1 MCNIAKTLFTRA
13 LLHLFVFS
21 ITLSTFSADPLT
33 FRGHIIST
41 ERNNQPATFRFEV
54 NSVDNNYSIW
64 SAKGEAAPA
73 FASGFDGLDS
83 YTLENRQINPVLK
96 HQFGHIYPG
105 GFPEGDRMVN
115 QVLWTAFCS
124 SSFLNGNTNAV
135 LPFYFFK
142 NNRVRETAVTTSF
155 VLMNSPSRLPKK
167 LKSESPEFGIAYEVS
182 NTTNILGLSIPVRAT
197 ATVLL
202 FNNANDHTSRK
213 TYASYELFLDSAERY
228 IPQHAKDVSALRTKL
243 LPPVGT
249 NVVFITDWRFK
260 DEGHERLDYFVR
272 DAGWPTRDARV
283 VSELLRHPLSPR

>member
-1 MCNIAKTLFTRA
+1 M
-13 LLHLFVFS
+13 
-21 ITLSTFSADPLT
+21 
-33 FRGHIIST
+33 
-41 ERNNQPATFRFEV
+41 
-54 NSVDNNYSIW
+54 DNKYSIW
-64 SAKGEAAPA
+64 SAKREAAPA

-124 SSFLNGNTNAV
+124 SSFLNGNTNVV

-142 NNRVRETAVTTSF
+142 NNGVRETAVTTSL
-155 VLMNSPSRLPKK
+155 VLMDSPLHLPKK
-167 LKSESPEFGIAYEVS
+167 LKSETLEFGVAYEVS
-182 NTTNILGLSIPVRAT
+182 RTTNLFGLRIPIRAT

-202 FNNANDHTSRK
+202 FNNVNDHTSGK
-213 TYASYELFLDSAERY
+213 TYSRYELFLDSAERY
-228 IPQHAKDVSALRTKL
+228 FPQHAENVNAIRAEL

-260 DEGHERLDYFVR
+260 NEGHERLDYSVR
-272 DAGWPTRDARV
+272 GAEWPSRNARV
-283 VSELLRHPLSPR
+283 VSELLRSPLSTR